1 MIILVLENIRSVYNV
16 GSIFRTMEGFGF
28 SKAILV
34 GITPTPL
41 DKKGEKRKDFH
52 KTALGAED
60 RTSWEYCESTEILL
74 ENYKSARIICLEK
87 TEASIP
93 LWKGDFEEK
102 EGEDILLVLGSETEG
117 VSKTFL
123 EKAESILEIPMK
135 GEKESYNVSVAAGM
149 LLYEIRRKMSNP

>member
-28 SKAILV
+28 EKAFLV

-60 RTSWEYCESTEILL
+60 RITWEYFESTEALL
-74 ENYKSARIICLEK
+74 EAYKNCDIICLEK
-87 TEASIP
+87 TEGSIP
-93 LWKGDFEEK
+93 LWEEKFEETK
-102 EGEDILLVLGSETEG
+102 EKNILLVLGSETEG

-123 EKAESILEIPMK
+123 EKAKSIVEIPMK

-149 LLYEIRRKMSNP
+149 LLYEIRRKEK